1 MNEGARIGIGELA
14 RAAGVHVQTL
24 RYYESEGLLVPS
36 ARTAGGQRR
45 YTRDD
50 QRRLQFIRH
59 AREFGFSIEQIRELI
74 ELAADHDRSCAQID
88 AIARRHRDQVRHRI
102 ALLRELES
110 ELDRMLDEC
119 AGGRVTDCRVL
130 ETLGDHAQ
138 CAVEH
143 GHAADAPDEDDAE
156 SPGP

>member
-1 MNEGARIGIGELA
+1 MNERARLGIGALA

-24 RYYESEGLLVPS
+24 RYYEAEGLLVPS

-74 ELAADHDRSCAQID
+74 ELSADHDRSCGQID
-88 AIARRHRDQVRHRI
+88 AIARRHRDQVRRRI
-102 ALLRELES
+102 ILLRELES
-110 ELDRMLDEC
+110 ELDRMLGEC

-130 ETLGDHAQ
+130 EILGDHSL

-143 GHAADAPDEDDAE
+143 GHTTDAPDEDDAE
-156 SPGP
+156 LRGR